1 MMPPSHALC
10 KRSSSASF
18 SSSSSSTNSWDMRMK
33 VPSESLGQSTSTFHF
48 HTFRF
53 INLCSLISYFSV
65 MSDLTFL
72 PWCQNLLSNML
83 QFLQQQYL
91 SWNWSW
97 NERGCVKSDLYWW
110 EPVPPPVS
118 RKASQRINTLL
129 IHLSQTLISKWI
141 DCNKGCTCHIIL
153 AMFLLYILHIFLI
166 RVVVAVF
173 FFLL

>member
-1 MMPPSHALC
+1 MTRWRKWRKSQRNPQMFHCNLWRKKLQRKQWCLQVMLFANAPLLHHSPPLPPPQTAGTWGWKSPQ
-10 KRSSSASF
+10 KV
-18 SSSSSSTNSWDMRMK
+18 WDR
-33 VPSESLGQSTSTFHF
+33 
-48 HTFRF
+48 
-53 INLCSLISYFSV
+53 
-65 MSDLTFL
+65 
-72 PWCQNLLSNML
+72 
-83 QFLQQQYL
+83 FLQQQYL